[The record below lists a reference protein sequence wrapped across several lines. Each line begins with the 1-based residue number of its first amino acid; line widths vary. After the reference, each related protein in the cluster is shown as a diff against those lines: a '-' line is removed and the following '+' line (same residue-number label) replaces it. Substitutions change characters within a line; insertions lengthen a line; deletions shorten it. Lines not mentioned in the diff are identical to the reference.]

1 MIYLNIIP
9 TEKEAAKGC
18 NWNGRLFTKLLKP
31 HIVNAAVD
39 TVCIGYIFDD
49 EVTALS
55 QWTLSLL
62 KSIKDLSIKLG
73 ANAVSSDSDSSSGK
87 DKAPKVKVLVHDSSS
102 KGSIF
107 SVEHKKSSSSSSDSD
122 TNERAKR
129 EKEKQVQPKNG
140 TGKKGTINTT
150 NTSTSSTSPAIVP
163 PKHQIKT
170 QQPESKKVTNN
181 EKPKQQQQVKKVEND
196 VSKPKSTKI
205 SASAR
210 STRATNI
217 NATPMRSSRKTQ
229 VSSSTVVDTK
239 PTTKPVSAIAMSKRA
254 PLHQEKNVSKPV
266 AKTVKADSSPQK
278 TVGSQSLRPRP
289 VSTHKP
295 KTLLSQSQSQSQL
308 TSKMLSQMSQ
318 PEKRQT
324 SASSPTAE
332 ERSSWEEREKY
343 LLKRLHEV
351 EGLYAAQWN
360 ENIRLRMAFEDLKS
374 VTEKRLGD
382 IKDRMAVQ
390 NEKYKQELLRYDSIV
405 SNQASTIAELQ
416 RQFLKLY
423 QTKLS
428 SVVIRNEGLGDDD
441 NDNDDYL
448 RNDDYGGELDRPASY
463 VGSGGGKS
471 FNNFCPC
478 HTDMITLEK
487 LVSQQSVDIKSLEKR
502 LEASERNHIQ
512 QKTRYEEE
520 IERLRKSRG
529 TSYSK
534 SGGDVAR
541 RLEAYK
547 IPELEAVCGKVMG
560 ALDKCLDDLPHHESM
575 DALFAVD
582 RNFVD
587 KSPDEALKSLK
598 QIRDIL
604 QIIITHIQIF

>member
-1 MIYLNIIP
+1 M

-55 QWTLSLL
+55 QWTFSLL

-73 ANAVSSDSDSSSGK
+73 ANVVSSDDDSDSSSGK

-102 KGSIF
+102 KGSVF
-107 SVEHKKSSSSSSDSD
+107 SVEHKKSSSSSSSSDPD
-122 TNERAKR
+122 TNEKAKR
-129 EKEKQVQPKNG
+129 DKEKQVPPKNA
-140 TGKKGTINTT
+140 TGKKGTI

-170 QQPESKKVTNN
+170 QQPEPKKVTSN
-181 EKPKQQQQVKKVEND
+181 EKPKQQQQIKKAEND
-196 VSKPKSTKI
+196 VPKQKTTKI

-239 PTTKPVSAIAMSKRA
+239 STTKPVSAMTMSKRA
-254 PLHQEKNVSKPV
+254 PLHQEKSVSKPV
-266 AKTVKADSSPQK
+266 AKTVKVDSSPQK

-289 VSTHKP
+289 VSAHKP

-308 TSKMLSQMSQ
+308 TSKMFSQMSQ

-324 SASSPTAE
+324 SVSSPTVD

-351 EGLYAAQWN
+351 EGLYAAQRN

-428 SVVIRNEGLGDDD
+428 SVVIRNEGIEDDED
-441 NDNDDYL
+441 NNDND
-448 RNDDYGGELDRPASY
+448 DDYGGELDRPASY
-463 VGSGGGKS
+463 IGNGGGKS

-520 IERLRKSRG
+520 IERLKKSRG

-534 SGGDVAR
+534 PGSDVAR

-547 IPELEAVCGKVMG
+547 IPELEEVCGKVMG

-582 RNFVD
+582 RNFVG
-587 KSPDEALKSLK
+587 KSPDEAFKSLK

>member
-1 MIYLNIIP
+1 M

-18 NWNGRLFTKLLKP
+18 NWNRRLFTKLLKP

-55 QWTLSLL
+55 QWTFSLL

-73 ANAVSSDSDSSSGK
+73 ANVVSSDDSSSSGK

-102 KGSIF
+102 KGSTF
-107 SVEHKKSSSSSSDSD
+107 SVEHKKSSLSSSSSDSD
-122 TNERAKR
+122 TNEKAKR
-129 EKEKQVQPKNG
+129 DKEKQVPPKND
-140 TGKKGTINTT
+140 TGKKGTI

-170 QQPESKKVTNN
+170 QQPEPKKVTSN
-181 EKPKQQQQVKKVEND
+181 EKSKQQQQIKKAEND
-196 VSKPKSTKI
+196 VPKQKTAKI

-229 VSSSTVVDTK
+229 ISSSTVVDTK
-239 PTTKPVSAIAMSKRA
+239 STTKPVSAMAMSKRA
-254 PLHQEKNVSKPV
+254 PLHQEKSVSKPV
-266 AKTVKADSSPQK
+266 SKTAKVDSSPQK

-289 VSTHKP
+289 VSAHKP
-295 KTLLSQSQSQSQL
+295 KALLSQSQSQSQL
-308 TSKMLSQMSQ
+308 TSKMFSQMSQ

-324 SASSPTAE
+324 SVSSPTMD

-351 EGLYAAQWN
+351 EGLYAAQRN

-441 NDNDDYL
+441 NDNDD
-448 RNDDYGGELDRPASY
+448 DYGGELDRPASY

-534 SGGDVAR
+534 SGSDVAR

-582 RNFVD
+582 RNFVG